1 MTGGDLLKAIDKLE
15 TEQTELEERIGEL
28 ELLYEQ
34 DSRFGKELMNAQDR
48 WAEVDDRLN
57 QLTDILMSI

>member
-34 DSRFGKELMNAQDR
+34 DSRFGKELMSAQDR